1 MSKVL
6 LLIDASNWIFRAY
19 HALPPLT
26 APDKTPTGAVYG
38 FGNMLKRLHKEYPA
52 ERIAVVFDASGESF
66 RNQIFADY
74 KANRSETP
82 EDLKPQFALVQQMVA
97 TQGLPLLVVPDVEAD
112 DVIGTLAKQGEAAGM
127 EVLIVSG
134 DKDMAQLVNER
145 VNLLDT
151 MKNRRM
157 GPAGVV
163 EKFGVTPAQI
173 IDYLALMGDAVD
185 NIPGVPGVG
194 PKTAAKLFTEA
205 IEEISMKQIEG
216 VRATGASFMNVV
228 TFGVLPTRPETGFG
242 YIRTGARPGGA
253 LSALPVLALLLQ
265 GKPNKLIARELNV
278 SVETVKDH
286 VAAVLR
292 ALAAPQLG
300 VGPTAV
306 SVLGN
311 KPVTLAPHLQRIADE
326 ARPHYE
332 RLAKWKL

>member
-1 MSKVL
+1 MPHTL

-66 RNQIFADY
+66 RNAIYPDY
-74 KANRSETP
+74 KANRGETP

-97 TQGLPLLVVPDVEAD
+97 TQGLPLLVVPEVEAD

-127 EVLIVSG
+127 TVLIVTG

-163 EKFGVTPAQI
+163 EKFGVRPDQI
-173 IDYLALMGDAVD
+173 L
-185 NIPGVPGVG
+185 
-194 PKTAAKLFTEA
+194 
-205 IEEISMKQIEG
+205 
-216 VRATGASFMNVV
+216 
-228 TFGVLPTRPETGFG
+228 
-242 YIRTGARPGGA
+242 
-253 LSALPVLALLLQ
+253 
-265 GKPNKLIARELNV
+265 
-278 SVETVKDH
+278 
-286 VAAVLR
+286 
-292 ALAAPQLG
+292 
-300 VGPTAV
+300 AV
-306 SVLGN
+306 SFTN
-311 KPVTLAPHLQRIADE
+311 IE
-326 ARPHYE
+326 S
-332 RLAKWKL
+332 